1 MELLRMEGK
10 EGRERESKF
19 VFFRLGSEMYGVDV
33 RYVRSIERLGAA
45 TRVPHAPPY
54 VRGVMN
60 LRGSVIP
67 LVDLR
72 LRLGLPAGET
82 SERTRVLIVNLGD
95 KEIGYI
101 VDEANDVRDLT
112 EASVEPTPE
121 VAKTERAR
129 YLAGVARIGEELV
142 LLLDLTRVLNEEE
155 TQELEEMR

>member
-1 MELLRMEGK
+1 MEHLRVEGK
-10 EGRERESKF
+10 EERERESKF

-33 RYVRSIERLGAA
+33 RHVRSIERLSAV

-72 LRLGLPAGET
+72 LRLGLPAGEV
-82 SERTRVLIVNLGD
+82 SERTRVLIVSLDD

-101 VDEANDVRDLT
+101 VDEANDVRDLM
-112 EASVEPTPE
+112 EASVESTPD
-121 VAKTERAR
+121 VAKTGRGR
-129 YLAGVARIGEELV
+129 YLAGVARIGEDLV
-142 LLLDLTRVLNEEE
+142 LLLDLTRILSEEE
-155 TQELEEMR
+155 AQELEGTR